1 MKVNC
6 EIDTVNTLKK
16 GMKIVLSIPHDER
29 QDVLRQIHNFMDKPL
44 IVDFNID
51 GEEQQARLQ
60 QISPEQ
66 RKKIYTLFR
75 DIASYTGNT
84 PENEKENMKILFI
97 QHTHHEPFSLSNCSF
112 ELASDFIE
120 WMINFCFENGIPISE
135 HPLKTLDDIE
145 RYVRMSLKHKVCA
158 ICGRRGEIHHWDAIG
173 QGRDRTKVDDS
184 SNRKICLCREHHTE
198 VHTIGVK
205 SFEEK
210 YHIYGAI
217 WDE

>member
-1 MKVNC
+1 MRVAC
-6 EIDTVNTLKK
+6 EIDNIKTLKK
-16 GMKIVLSIPHDER
+16 GMKITLAIDDKNTLNVMQHIY
-29 QDVLRQIHNFMDKPL
+29 NFMDKPITIELL
-44 IVDFNID
+44 IDD
-51 GEEQQARLQ
+51 EEQAIRLQ
-60 QISPEQ
+60 QITPEQ
-66 RKKIYTLFR
+66 RKKIYALFR

-84 PENEKENMKILFI
+84 PENEKENMKTLFI

-120 WMINFCFENGIPISE
+120 WLINFAFENGIRLSE
-135 HPLKTLDDIE
+135 HPLNTLDDIE
-145 RYVRMSLKHKVCA
+145 RYVRMSLKHRVCA
-158 ICGRRGEIHHWDAIG
+158 ICGRRGEIHHWDALG

-198 VHTIGVK
+198 AHTIGVK

-210 YHIYGAI
+210 YHIYGVI

>member
-1 MKVNC
+1 MRVNC

-44 IVDFNID
+44 IVDFSID
-51 GEEQQARLQ
+51 GAEQQVRLQ

-66 RKKIYTLFR
+66 RKKIYALFR

-84 PENEKENMKILFI
+84 PENEKENLKTLFT
-97 QHTHHEPFSLSNCSF
+97 QQTHHEPFSLSNCSF

-120 WMINFCFENGIPISE
+120 WMINFAFENGIRLSE
-135 HPLKTLDDIE
+135 HPLNTLDDIE
-145 RYVRMSLKHKVCA
+145 RYVRMSLKHRVCA
-158 ICGRRGEIHHWDAIG
+158 ICGRRGEIHHWDALG

-198 VHTIGVK
+198 AHTIGVK

-210 YHIYGAI
+210 YHIYGVI
-217 WDE
+217 WDG

>member
-1 MKVNC
+1 MRVTC
-6 EIDTVNTLKK
+6 EIDNIKTLKK
-16 GMKIVLSIPHDER
+16 GMKITLAIDDKNTLNVMQHIY
-29 QDVLRQIHNFMDKPL
+29 NFMDKPL

-51 GEEQQARLQ
+51 GEEQQARLKM
-60 QISPEQ
+60 ITPEQ
-66 RKKIYTLFR
+66 RKKIYALFR

-84 PENEKENMKILFI
+84 PENEKENLKTLFT
-97 QHTHHEPFSLSNCSF
+97 QQTHHEPFSLSNCSS

-120 WMINFCFENGIPISE
+120 WMINFCFETGIPISE

-145 RYVRMSLKHKVCA
+145 RYVRMSLKHRVCA
-158 ICGRRGEIHHWDAIG
+158 ICGRRGEIHHWDALG

-198 VHTIGVK
+198 AHTIGVK

-210 YHIYGAI
+210 YHIYGVI